1 MSLKTSSKYR
11 FPCKYFI
18 LVKYFRIVCDVYC
31 IFKYAFL
38 FCNLKMNDKKQ
49 QKYLKKS

>member
-1 MSLKTSSKYR
+1 MSLKTSSTYN
-11 FPCKYFI
+11 FSCEYFI
-18 LVKYFRIVCDVYC
+18 VLGYFRIICDAYC
-31 IFKYAFL
+31 ILKYAFL